1 MIRKPYV
8 SGIFYPREKAQLKK
22 IILSMLSD
30 AGNQEWVS
38 RKTNSFIAPHAGVS
52 YSGKTAAFA
61 YAAIASRLNKKD
73 VDTIIII
80 GPNHTGTGNGISL
93 SEATW
98 ETPMGK
104 FETDEEMAK
113 DIRRYSDRISPD
125 EEAHRMEHS
134 IEVQLPFLAAVAPEK
149 NLICI
154 CMGIQS
160 YYNSKIVADAVLH
173 SAEKNGREIIA
184 IASSD
189 LNHYEPVHVAEAR
202 DAPLIDAIK
211 MADPGAFYKSVKES
225 GNSACGY
232 GPITSAILISKSLG
246 SVRGRILNYS
256 NSGNSSAE
264 RDLGVVSYLSAAFT
278 D

>member
-1 MIRKPYV
+1 
-8 SGIFYPREKAQLKK
+8 
-22 IILSMLSD
+22 MLSD

-38 RKTNSFIAPHAGVS
+38 RKTNAFIAPHAGIF

-80 GPNHTGTGNGISL
+80 GPNHTGIGNAISL
-93 SEATW
+93 SEAIW

-113 DIRRYSDRISPD
+113 DIRRYSDRISSD

-154 CMGIQS
+154 CMGVQS
-160 YYNSKIVADAVLH
+160 YYNSKLVAEAVLH

-202 DAPLIDAIK
+202 DAPLIEAIK
-211 MADPGAFYKSVKES
+211 MADPDVFYKSVKES

-232 GPITSAILISKSLG
+232 GPVTSAILISKSLG